1 MDSSHT
7 THASGGGKEH
17 SKPGHRVEKKTKYK
31 GKMYGRCNRHR
42 GFPNYGKSS
51 SSKYEVL
58 IKPGFNGEASDGME
72 EGEDEQAPH
81 IQPAKFTNTNA
92 KFSGPRTLAE
102 PRKRHD
108 ELAEWI
114 KNTKKGIASYKESV
128 AKEAA
133 RKAVQKAKL
142 ARTKQEQEA
151 TEVKDV
157 ETKLEEMYISFN

>member
-31 GKMYGRCNRHR
+31 GKMYGR
-42 GFPNYGKSS
+42 
-51 SSKYEVL
+51 
-58 IKPGFNGEASDGME
+58 ME
-72 EGEDEQAPH
+72 DGEDEQAPH